1 LTSTGPIFA
10 KFAGLVEPYLQINY
24 EVSFPMP
31 PGMLP
36 WQPILLVLS
45 VSLTIHKI
53 GFAWRSVDGGGRQ
66 EVQMLRWTQANQLT
80 DQ

>member
-1 LTSTGPIFA
+1 
-10 KFAGLVEPYLQINY
+10 
-24 EVSFPMP
+24 MP

-45 VSLTIHKI
+45 VSFTIHKI